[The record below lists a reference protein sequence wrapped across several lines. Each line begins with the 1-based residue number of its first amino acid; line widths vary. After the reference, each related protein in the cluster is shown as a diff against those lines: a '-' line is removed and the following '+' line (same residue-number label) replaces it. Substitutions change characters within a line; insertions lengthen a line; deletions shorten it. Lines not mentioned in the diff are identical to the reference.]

1 MSSEDILARRVA
13 VIRHIVSRNGDLG
26 KTQIQKIVYFLQES
40 IGVPLKY
47 RYRMH
52 YYGPY
57 SDELDGNLSLTES
70 IGYID
75 IDPDP
80 NGFGYHVTPVK
91 ERENTPWQGY
101 DMSKDPEVRDLTEVI
116 NNAIDILGALETPQI
131 ELYATIQLLQRENGA
146 DRQETEDKV
155 FYRTYRLLVPETQE
169 CQPDLSS
176 TDSWFH
182 RASAY
187 SQRAPFDGMIKF
199 S

>member
-1 MSSEDILARRVA
+1 MSNEDNLARRVA
-13 VIRHIVSRNGDLG
+13 IIRHIVSRSGDLG

-40 IGVPLKY
+40 VGVPLKY

-75 IDPDP
+75 INPDP

-101 DMSKDPEVRDLTEVI
+101 DMSKDPEVRELTEVI
-116 NNAIDILGALETPQI
+116 DNAIDILGALETPQI
-131 ELYATIQLLQRENGA
+131 ELYATIHLISGLKGNSSKEKTVQ
-146 DRQETEDKV
+146 TVK
-155 FYRTYRLLVPETQE
+155 RLKP
-169 CQPDLSS
+169 
-176 TDSWFH
+176 
-182 RASAY
+182 
-187 SQRAPFDGMIKF
+187 KF
-199 S
+199 SMEHIDYSYQRLKEANLI